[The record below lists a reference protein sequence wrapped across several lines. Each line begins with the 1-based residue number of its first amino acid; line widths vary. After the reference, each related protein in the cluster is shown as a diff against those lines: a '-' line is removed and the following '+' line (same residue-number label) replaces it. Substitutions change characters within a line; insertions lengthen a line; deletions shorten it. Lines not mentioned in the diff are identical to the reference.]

1 MVSLLCVQ
9 DRLLSCLGSSAM
21 PPSVSVVLQS
31 VGPAAMLPTWL
42 WKSFLFEGFRHGLP
56 GFAHFCEA
64 WDPDAK
70 PHFADAA
77 EGSGARM
84 TK

>member
-1 MVSLLCVQ
+1 
-9 DRLLSCLGSSAM
+9 M